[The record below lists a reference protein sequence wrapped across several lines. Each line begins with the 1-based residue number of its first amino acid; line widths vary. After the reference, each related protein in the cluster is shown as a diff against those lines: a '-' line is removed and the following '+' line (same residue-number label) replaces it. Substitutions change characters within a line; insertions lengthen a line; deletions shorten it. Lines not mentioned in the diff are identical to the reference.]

1 MSKVRRGGSR
11 KAVRRKSQSRSAAVS
26 APRRLRNWAE
36 AQIRGVRYRMAN
48 AARLG
53 GLAVAGL
60 LTLAV
65 GGLALFG
72 QLDDVVSEIGEGAG
86 NQLARAGF
94 AVQAVDVTG
103 AYGADAHAIVAATE
117 LHVGDPIFA
126 VDPARIRDRVEALP
140 GVRAARV
147 ARLLPNRVAIVV
159 ETREAYAL
167 WQVDGALNVI
177 DREGV
182 VLAQADPMD
191 PPELPLV
198 VAAGA
203 NEHVTEIV
211 EALGHYPLV
220 RDRVVGAVRVGERRW
235 NLRLDS
241 GADVKLPE
249 GEVVASI
256 AVLAR
261 LQAERGVLRLAAESF
276 DLRGSEGELILRI
289 RPDRAAAV
297 GLQEREA

>member
-1 MSKVRRGGSR
+1 
-11 KAVRRKSQSRSAAVS
+11 
-26 APRRLRNWAE
+26 
-36 AQIRGVRYRMAN
+36 MAN

-60 LTLAV
+60 LTFAV

-147 ARLLPNRVAIVV
+147 ARLLPNRVAVVV

-167 WQVDGALNVI
+167 WQVEGALNVI

-182 VLAQADPMD
+182 VQHQVVNN
-191 PPELPLV
+191 LPLGRNV
-198 VAAGA
+198 DEIIRLVDALQFTEEHGEVCPAGWRKGQPGMKADAAGVA
-203 NEHVTEIV
+203 DYLNKH
-211 EALGHYPLV
+211 A
-220 RDRVVGAVRVGERRW
+220 
-235 NLRLDS
+235 DS
-241 GADVKLPE
+241 L
-249 GEVVASI
+249 
-256 AVLAR
+256 
-261 LQAERGVLRLAAESF
+261 
-276 DLRGSEGELILRI
+276 
-289 RPDRAAAV
+289 
-297 GLQEREA
+297 

>member
-11 KAVRRKSQSRSAAVS
+11 KAVRRKSPNRSAAVS

-36 AQIRGVRYRMAN
+36 AQVRGVRYRMAN

-53 GLAVAGL
+53 GLAAAGL
-60 LTLAV
+60 LTLVV

-72 QLDDVVSEIGEGAG
+72 QLDDVAAELGEGAG
-86 NQLARAGF
+86 HQLARAGF
-94 AVQAVDVTG
+94 SVQAVDVTG

-126 VDPARIRDRVEALP
+126 IDPAEVRDRVEALP
-140 GVRAARV
+140 GVRSARV
-147 ARLLPNRVAIVV
+147 ARLLPNRVAVVV

-167 WQVDGALNVI
+167 WQVGGALHVI

-191 PPELPLV
+191 PPALPLV

-203 NEHVTEIV
+203 NENVTEIV
-211 EALGHYPLV
+211 EALNHYPLV

-249 GEVVASI
+249 GEVIASI

-289 RPDRAAAV
+289 RPERAAAV